1 MLKVKSVRG
10 NKNNN
15 NLIPSAVKETAEE
28 MYICASNFT
37 VLLPTEPLSES

>member
-1 MLKVKSVRG
+1 MLKVKSVRK
-10 NKNNN
+10 NKNN

>member
-15 NLIPSAVKETAEE
+15 LIRSAVKEAAEE